1 MHVDVI
7 CWIIFMF
14 HLMCAGND
22 RCYYMYTCIKK
33 FYFPCV
39 LFADLFDFLICFYM
53 NVFFLIS
60 SDCLQLLVRCIN
72 PIFGTT
78 EQEVLAPVHFF
89 ARLSSVLL
97 KITISGVYELNSNF
111 FQVCVIV
118 LYFISSTICETR
130 IL

>member
-1 MHVDVI
+1 MLLHVYLHQKNLLSL
-7 CWIIFMF
+7 CAFCRLIIF
-14 HLMCAGND
+14 
-22 RCYYMYTCIKK
+22 
-33 FYFPCV
+33 
-39 LFADLFDFLICFYM
+39 DLLLHEC
-53 NVFFLIS
+53 FFLIS

-97 KITISGVYELNSNF
+97 KITISGVYELNSSF

-118 LYFISSTICETR
+118 LNFISSTICETK

>member
-1 MHVDVI
+1 MI
-7 CWIIFMF
+7 G
-14 HLMCAGND
+14 AT
-22 RCYYMYTCIKK
+22 TCILASKK
-33 FYFPCV
+33 LLSLCAFCRLIF
-39 LFADLFDFLICFYM
+39 FDLLLHGF
-53 NVFFLIS
+53 FFLIS

-111 FQVCVIV
+111 FQVRVIV